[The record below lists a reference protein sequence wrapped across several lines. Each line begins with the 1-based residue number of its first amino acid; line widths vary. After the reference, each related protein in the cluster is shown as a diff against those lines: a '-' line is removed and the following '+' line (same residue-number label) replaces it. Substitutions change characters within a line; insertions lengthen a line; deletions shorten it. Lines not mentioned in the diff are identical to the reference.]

1 MAKKKKAE
9 KPRREITRRQLA
21 RWQQQKRRQRIIFIT
36 GVSIIAAVVVMV
48 LLGWFI
54 GYYRPMHENIIKV
67 NDTEFNMRYYIDMLK
82 IRAEG
87 QPPGNLYNLADQVVR
102 EIEQDELIRQGA
114 LQLRVSASK
123 DEVRQALEQS
133 DLPSNHAARDI
144 VRGQILLGKL
154 QDTYFESE
162 IPKSGEQAQIMAM
175 LLESEGQTAETRERL
190 DSGESFEE
198 LAKELSLNPYTKEQ
212 GGDLG
217 WHPRGILIYLLGT
230 SVVEDYAFGAQAGM
244 LSQPRYDE
252 EVTKNFGY
260 WLINVVSRG
269 EDEEEDAHVQAM
281 LLGSEEEAEEIRAK
295 LEAGEDFA
303 TLAKAH
309 SQLLDVEE
317 NGGDLGMITKDSV
330 TDAFDEYVFSD
341 VEPGEISEPIRDEKL
356 ATAGGYWLI
365 KVVAKESDREIDVND
380 RNLMKLNA
388 SQEWVAQ
395 LWANPASMVDSFL
408 DEQKKEWAIAQVIQG

>member
-1 MAKKKKAE
+1 
-9 KPRREITRRQLA
+9 
-21 RWQQQKRRQRIIFIT
+21 
-36 GVSIIAAVVVMV
+36 VVVMV

-54 GYYRPMHENIIKV
+54 GYYLPMHENIIKV
-67 NDTEFNMRYYIDMLK
+67 NDSEFNMRYYIDALE
-82 IRAEG
+82 IHAEG
-87 QPPGNLYNLADQVVR
+87 QPTENLYNLADQIVR
-102 EIEQDELIRQGA
+102 EIEQNELIRQGA

-123 DEVRQALEQS
+123 DEIRQALEQS
-133 DLPSNHAARDI
+133 DLPSNDAARDI
-144 VRGQILLGKL
+144 VRSQILLGKL
-154 QDTYFESE
+154 QGMYFESQ

-175 LLESEGQTAETRERL
+175 LLESEGQTAEVRERL

-260 WLINVVSRG
+260 WLIKVVSRG

-303 TLAKAH
+303 ALAKEH
-309 SQLLDVEE
+309 SQLLDAEE
-317 NGGDLGMITKDSV
+317 NGGDLGMITKGGV

-341 VEPGEISEPIRDEKL
+341 VELGEISEPIRDEKL
-356 ATAGGYWLI
+356 VTAGGYWLI
-365 KVVAKESDREIDVND
+365 KVVAKESDREIDTND
-380 RNLMKLNA
+380 RNLLKLNA
-388 SQEWVAQ
+388 SQEWVTQ
-395 LWANPASMVDSFL
+395 LWANPANTVDSFL
-408 DEQKKEWAIAQVIQG
+408 DEPKKQWAIAQVVQG